1 MGRGSGTVNIC
12 GGVTKHFRRCFK
24 SNVNNTVRMKH
35 YLIFVMLSYLLLRSD
50 GARKSSLL
58 YEKNDLVLEM
68 ALLQKVYLLVVL
80 EDFNG
85 GFETA
90 ITQVMVEIA
99 IITVG
104 SKTAGDNSLSVADI
118 VKNLHYK

>member
-1 MGRGSGTVNIC
+1 
-12 GGVTKHFRRCFK
+12 
-24 SNVNNTVRMKH
+24 
-35 YLIFVMLSYLLLRSD
+35 MLSYLLLRSD

-104 SKTAGDNSLSVADI
+104 SKTTGDDSLSVADI
-118 VKNLHYK
+118 VKNLHYKWLGLCPCVATGRKNYSTTQK